1 MLALV
6 AAILLLLVALG
17 IDTDAIDLFN
27 LALAFWAAHFA
38 FAIGIP
44 RLRRSDQQQ

>member
-17 IDTDAIDLFN
+17 VDAETVDLFI
-27 LALAFWAAHFA
+27 LALAFWAGHFA
-38 FAIGIP
+38 FAIAMP
-44 RLRRSDQQQ
+44 WPHRS

>member
-17 IDTDAIDLFN
+17 VDADAIDLFN
-27 LALAFWAAHFA
+27 LALRNGKWVIVHKSYW
-38 FAIGIP
+38 
-44 RLRRSDQQQ
+44 L